1 MTEKLTSMK
10 NKIEKMSKEHQIEIL
25 RLFHKMENL
34 TLNENN
40 NGTFINLLKLTDKQI
55 DEVDAYMNY
64 VAEQSEK
71 LTIVENK
78 KQELQQSFFT
88 NNELET

>member
-1 MTEKLTSMK
+1 MK